1 MIAIQFSTEKN
12 QKINKNLQKLA
23 NNILAEKN
31 EKEPNIMNI
40 ENQLDQINDT
50 KNYKTQGTIIRSKEM
65 TIINEETQI
74 NIFTYKNNKIKQ
86 KLY

>member
-50 KNYKTQGTIIRSKEM
+50 KNDKTQGTIIRSKEM

-74 NIFTYKNNKIKQ
+74 NIFTYKNNKINQ

>member
-1 MIAIQFSTEKN
+1 
-12 QKINKNLQKLA
+12 
-23 NNILAEKN
+23 
-31 EKEPNIMNI
+31 MNI
-40 ENQLDQINDT
+40 ENQLDQINDIE
-50 KNYKTQGTIIRSKEM
+50 NYKTQGTIIRSKEM